1 MAKRVSDGLAACGYT
16 YCKGDV
22 MATNPKWRQP
32 LSVWKG
38 YFTEWI
44 ERPSPEGLLHSSI
57 FFDLDTVHGDNP
69 LVEELQDLVAIKA
82 SKHKRF
88 LSAMARNALNRT
100 PPLGIFRTFVME
112 KDGKHNNSIN
122 LKRRGTAPMVDLI
135 RIHALACGSRAQNSF
150 DRLNDIDRTQLL
162 APGVS
167 DKLRYALEFLSMSR
181 IRHQVIDLEHEHEPD
196 NNIEPENVSSEERHN
211 LKDAFQAL
219 SNAQKFLKFRYPLT
233 SR

>member
-1 MAKRVSDGLAACGYT
+1 
-16 YCKGDV
+16 
-22 MATNPKWRQP
+22 
-32 LSVWKG
+32 
-38 YFTEWI
+38 
-44 ERPSPEGLLHSSI
+44 
-57 FFDLDTVHGDNP
+57 
-69 LVEELQDLVAIKA
+69 
-82 SKHKRF
+82 
-88 LSAMARNALNRT
+88 
-100 PPLGIFRTFVME
+100 ME

-150 DRLNDIDRTQLL
+150 DRLDDIDRTQLL

-167 DKLRYALEFLSMSR
+167 DKLRYALELLSMSR

-196 NNIEPENVSSEERHN
+196 NNIEPENVSSNERHN